1 LPGFQIRNQRFDS
14 NPPEPGLYVVATPI
28 GNLGDI
34 TIRALEILSSCD
46 LIACEDT
53 RVTAKLLRHF
63 NISTKT
69 IPYHEHNASSTGP
82 KLLARLEAGET
93 IAVVSD
99 AGMPLVSDPGH
110 RLVEQ
115 ALERDIAVHTLPG
128 ATAPVTALVGS
139 GLPSDTFIFAGFLPS
154 KQGARLKRLET
165 FASTPATL
173 VYFESPNRLAKTLAD
188 MAAVY
193 GSNRDAAVARELTKL
208 HEEIVRKP
216 LGDLLAH
223 YEGQRTKGEIVILV
237 GPPAE
242 ETMDDP
248 DALLHELLETMSVSK
263 AASEASILTG
273 QSKRDL
279 YQRALAITSKG

>member
-1 LPGFQIRNQRFDS
+1 MPGFQIRNQRFDR
-14 NPPEPGLYVVATPI
+14 NPPDPGLYVVATPI

-69 IPYHEHNASSTGP
+69 ISYHEHNASSTGP

-216 LGDLLAH
+216 LGDLLAQ